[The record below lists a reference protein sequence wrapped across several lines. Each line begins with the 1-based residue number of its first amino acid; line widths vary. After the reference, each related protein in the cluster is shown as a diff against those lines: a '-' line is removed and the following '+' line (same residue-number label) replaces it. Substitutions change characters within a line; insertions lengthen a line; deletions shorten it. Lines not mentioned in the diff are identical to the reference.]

1 MNYEEILSNLIP
13 WFLSSG
19 IKVIVILIGAKLIGR
34 FGKVFIEK
42 FIREAV
48 KPDRVTKDKE
58 GEKKREDTLI
68 RIFNSILN
76 IVIWVIAIMA
86 VLPEF
91 GMDVTPILAGAG
103 LLGLAIGM
111 GAKNIIADFLAGIFI
126 ILEDQYRVGDSVKIA
141 GIEGVVK
148 NLNLRRT
155 IIKDAEGVEHSIPN
169 GQIKVSA
176 NKSR

>member
-1 MNYEEILSNLIP
+1 MDIQNILNNLLP

-19 IKVIVILIGAKLIGR
+19 IKIIAILVGVKLISR
-34 FGKVFIEK
+34 FGKMFIEK
-42 FIREAV
+42 FIRETV
-48 KPDRVTKDKE
+48 KPDRGTQDKE

-68 RIFNSILN
+68 KIFNSILN
-76 IVIWVIAIMA
+76 LIIWVIAIMA
-86 VLPEF
+86 ILPEF
-91 GMDVTPILAGAG
+91 GMDVTSLLAGVG

-141 GIEGVVK
+141 GVEGVVK

-155 IIKDAEGVEHSIPN
+155 IIKDTDGIEHSIPN